1 MHKTL
6 SLVLLATFAVVV
18 FPPGV
23 ADAQDKPRIAV
34 LEFTN
39 KADPSWGWWR
49 ERGAAAMQDVFIT
62 ELVKSGKFRVI
73 DRERL
78 DLIMQ
83 AKKVSLSG
91 EVDQSTAMQM
101 GKLLGVEY
109 LLVGAV
115 TEYGKTDPSAHG
127 RGVKRLPGFGA
138 GRSTFV
144 AAANARIM
152 NAETG
157 EIVWADEARFEDSNT
172 KVSVDGENG
181 ELMFDKV
188 MKPVVQEL
196 AASIKNADL

>member
-6 SLVLLATFAVVV
+6 SLILLATFAVVV
-18 FPPGV
+18 FPPAV

-39 KADPSWGWWR
+39 KADPAWGWWR

-78 DLIMQ
+78 DVIMQ

-91 EVDQSTAMQM
+91 DVDPSTAMQM
-101 GKLLGVEY
+101 GKMLGVEY
-109 LLVGAV
+109 LLVGML
-115 TEYGKTDPSAHG
+115 TEYGKTDASAHG
-127 RGVKRLPGFGA
+127 RGVGSLPGTRT

-144 AAANARIM
+144 DRL
-152 NAETG
+152 G
-157 EIVWADEARFEDSNT
+157 RRG
-172 KVSVDGENG
+172 SVRGLEH
-181 ELMFDKV
+181 
-188 MKPVVQEL
+188 
-196 AASIKNADL
+196 